1 MWIRMI
7 AASVAAASVLAACGS
22 NGSGLATGNAGRTS
36 AAHSTAAGSTPP
48 TSTAPTTGGG
58 GGGLAGGA
66 YCDTIKGAKARL
78 EALNGQNSMTFLAEL
93 GDVVA
98 VLQQIDASAP
108 ADVKGSWDVIVAK
121 VSAFANAVRQVG
133 ITPAQ
138 LQNPSTI
145 TPQQAQ
151 ALQAAGAQL
160 DTADFKQATTKI
172 ESDVKARCGIDISG

>member
-1 MWIRMI
+1 MRIRMI

-22 NGSGLATGNAGRTS
+22 SGSGLATGNAGRTS

-48 TSTAPTTGGG
+48 ASTAPTIGGG

-78 EALNGQNSMTFLAEL
+78 AALTGQNSMTFLAEL
-93 GDVVA
+93 NNVVA
-98 VLQQIDASAP
+98 VMQQVDASAP
-108 ADVKGSWDVIVAK
+108 ADIKGSWDVVIAK
-121 VSAFANAVRQVG
+121 ITAFANVVRQAG

-172 ESDVKARCGIDISG
+172 ESDVKGRCGFDISG